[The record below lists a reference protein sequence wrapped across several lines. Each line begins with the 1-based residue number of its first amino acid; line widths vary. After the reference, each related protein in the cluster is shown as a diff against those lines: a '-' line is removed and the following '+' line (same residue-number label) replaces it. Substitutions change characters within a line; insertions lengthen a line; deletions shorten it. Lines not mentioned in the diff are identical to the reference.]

1 MYQIM
6 WKSWLYVN
14 ISDFAK
20 MQKCLWNKY
29 MSLLYLCLYLFFKI
43 GGKQLVNY
51 LDLYFLI
58 FTDKVCEQETFVVL
72 SFWDLRAVFTVHSD

>member
-43 GGKQLVNY
+43 GSKHSW
-51 LDLYFLI
+51 LI
-58 FTDKVCEQETFVVL
+58 IL
-72 SFWDLRAVFTVHSD
+72 IYIS